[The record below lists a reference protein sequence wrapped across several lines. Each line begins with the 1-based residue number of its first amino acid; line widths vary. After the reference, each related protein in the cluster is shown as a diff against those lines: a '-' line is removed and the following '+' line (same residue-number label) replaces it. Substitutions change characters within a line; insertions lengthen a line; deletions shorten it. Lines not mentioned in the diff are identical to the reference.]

1 MSDCTAAGA
10 KTVLKEEGWGLIPPS
25 QYLTDMEDEFL
36 DIWEKVRAYTMIS
49 VERGYALYKGVRY
62 TVQKGIPGDFVECGV
77 WKGGACMLM
86 ALTLEKLGGSGRRI
100 YMYDTYSGMP
110 EPTDEDVIAWNG
122 VSVKDRWKNDA
133 FSSWA
138 VGLKEVQDIIGT
150 VVPDME
156 SFVFVKGDV
165 IETLEREK
173 PSTVSLLRLDTDW
186 YASTAKELE
195 ILYPLLSRGGIL
207 QIDDY
212 GHFKGA
218 RKAVD
223 EYFRDNSVHF
233 SRIDYTGRESVKL

>member
-1 MSDCTAAGA
+1 MSNCTSSDA
-10 KTVLKEEGWGLIPPS
+10 KTVLEGDGWGLIPPS
-25 QYLTDMEDEFL
+25 QYLTDMEEEFL
-36 DIWEKVRAYTMIS
+36 EIWERVREYTMIS
-49 VERGYALYKGVRY
+49 VERGYALYKGVQY
-62 TVQKGIPGDFVECGV
+62 VVGKDVPGDFVECGV

-86 ALTLEKLGGSGRRI
+86 ALTLEKHGDGGRRI
-100 YMYDTYSGMP
+100 YMYDTYAGMP

-122 VSVKDRWKNDA
+122 VSVKERWKNDA

-138 VGLKEVQDIIGT
+138 VGLKEVQEMIGA
-150 VVPDME
+150 VVPDTE
-156 SFVFVKGDV
+156 PFVFVKGDV
-165 IETLEREK
+165 LETLEKEK
-173 PSTVSLLRLDTDW
+173 PAAVSLLRLDTDW

-223 EYFRDNSVHF
+223 EYFRKNPVHF